1 MSRPTG
7 HANRDL
13 WQLHEDVAFGR
24 AGGQVIWQPRILA
37 WFTDKYFEKEPLPTP
52 YTHMAEPEIYV
63 TFTEDELAACAEK
76 VIALFAPKPILG
88 ASDEVEGYYY
98 ACGFSGHGFQHSP
111 ATGRLMAD
119 LILDGRTEGIDIS
132 PLNLARFRTG
142 ALLREDL
149 TAHAGSMGD

>member
-88 ASDEVEGYYY
+88 ASDEV
-98 ACGFSGHGFQHSP
+98 SSHGEIERVRLV
-111 ATGRLMAD
+111 GRIVDDFNAH
-119 LILDGRTEGIDIS
+119 IA
-132 PLNLARFRTG
+132 ARMGPG
-142 ALLREDL
+142 AS
-149 TAHAGSMGD
+149 A